1 MSVAHE
7 NARRII
13 SDILGKQ
20 NIERV
25 WFVGCGGS
33 LTGFWPGKYF
43 LDCEASK
50 LAVGY
55 ITSNEFVHA
64 MPKALGKNSVVILAS
79 QQGNTAETVAAARVA
94 REKGRRPSVWFINLA
109 RRCAN
114 TATTSLNISGR
125 VIRKRSTLRNKSRIQ
140 PVAGAGNSRPNRGLC
155 EIR

>member
-33 LTGFWPGKYF
+33 LTGFWRGKYF

-64 MPKALGKNSVVILAS
+64 TPKH
-79 QQGNTAETVAAARVA
+79 
-94 REKGRRPSVWFINLA
+94 
-109 RRCAN
+109 
-114 TATTSLNISGR
+114 
-125 VIRKRSTLRNKSRIQ
+125 
-140 PVAGAGNSRPNRGLC
+140 
-155 EIR
+155 

>member
-33 LTGFWPGKYF
+33 LTGFWPWKYF

-64 MPKALGKNSVVILAS
+64 TPKALGKIAS
-79 QQGNTAETVAAARVA
+79 LFLPRSRAIRRKPSQLPAWRV
-94 REKGRRPSVWFINLA
+94 
-109 RRCAN
+109 
-114 TATTSLNISGR
+114 
-125 VIRKRSTLRNKSRIQ
+125 KRSGDHRS
-140 PVAGAGNSRPNRGLC
+140 GLPT
-155 EIR
+155 